1 MFELKNYWYA
11 LVGKEKN
18 MDQEKIGKFIA
29 ECRKEKSITQKELA
43 EKLGVTDKTVS
54 RWENGHYLP
63 DISLFND
70 ICSILDIQVSEL
82 LGGEKMKDK
91 IDKDEINNTIT
102 NLVNISNEKIK
113 YKSKKVIMIS
123 SIIIVALTL
132 VFGIVLYFNNSK
144 NKHSYHLPNS
154 DVTFPTRYAQIEKED
169 GWVCSF
175 TMEYLYSDLKTPYY
189 YGYNCD
195 NLKYSRLNDYIMYG
209 EEADAN
215 GKFTYEIETDHPSY
229 LRNKELNDDIKKIS
243 NYFLEK
249 KFTTIINLTDLEELY
264 LKKIDKKEV
273 LDLYN
278 SAISSKLI
286 KKFGNYPNTNRT
298 IYLTNSINKDNYTWK
313 LGYVLVMGHIK
324 YVNIE
329 LLIDEQYLS
338 DLIKENQASAE
349 QKEIFN
355 NIKKIENY
363 IIKNQKF
370 DIPNE
375 LKNVRPYSFLVENTS
390 EINDYELGIGD

>member
-1 MFELKNYWYA
+1 
-11 LVGKEKN
+11 

-29 ECRKEKSITQKELA
+29 ECRKEKSITQKEFA

-70 ICSILDIQVSEL
+70 ICLILDIQVSEL
-82 LGGEKMKDK
+82 LGGEKMKDN
-91 IDKDEINNTIT
+91 IDKDEINDTIT

-132 VFGIVLYFNNSK
+132 VFGFVLYFNNSK
-144 NKHSYHLPNS
+144 NKHSYHEPNS

-169 GWVCSF
+169 GWVCNF
-175 TMEYLYSDLKTPYY
+175 TMEYLYSDLTTPYY

-209 EEADAN
+209 EEADVN

-249 KFTTIINLTDLEELY
+249 KFTTIINLTDLEELH
-264 LKKIDKKEV
+264 LKKIDKQEV
-273 LDLYN
+273 VDLYN

-298 IYLTNSINKDNYTWK
+298 VYLTNSINKDNYTWK

-338 DLIKENQASAE
+338 DLIKENKASAE

-355 NIKKIENY
+355 NIKNIENY